1 MSKKGKFNYFLDHPQ
16 IKRFKSL
23 GNFGGLLKL
32 GGSETSAQAGKAT
45 QGTKGV
51 KGGTGNMKTNITS
64 LLTKK

>member
-32 GGSETSAQAGKAT
+32 GGSKTSGQTGTAS
-45 QGTKGV
+45 QGSKGTT
-51 KGGTGNMKTNITS
+51 GGTGEMKSNITS